1 MAVSMKTPLMQVVLM
16 GTVFFFVFSA
26 FLTIQAFASDM
37 YGEDLGSKM
46 ATALYLSFSF
56 FSFVS
61 PSVTNKLG
69 AKMTMFWGT
78 IGYAGLV
85 AASLVYFENIESSFD
100 FVVILG
106 GISCGLGAA
115 LLWTAQGR
123 LIMQYSDGTDNG
135 HLFSIFWALFNMS
148 ALVGGLLTFFYF
160 GNSSDSDD
168 DASSTDGSAVLYVVF
183 LSFIVLGALAT
194 QMLLPPKV
202 VKAAAAQ
209 LAAGGSNS
217 HSDLPLLDKEPEEE
231 DVEEISKEN
240 WFSEMAATI
249 AMFRTKRM
257 LFLSLIFFY
266 TGYNQPYQLNT
277 FGNRIFQK
285 QTIGLEMIIF
295 YVSEII
301 GGLYVG
307 SMLDQSAGN
316 KLDQRKAS
324 KKCLLLFFV
333 VTSLS
338 FILCYFQEIG
348 CAFTDSDDADCNTD
362 KDEDKLSYTQ
372 LESLRPSIIFALWG
386 FSDSQIQTYSYWLMG
401 TLYDSGVEQARA
413 VGFYKMIQSLG
424 WAIGFALVPQD
435 VMEPI
440 VQMACTTAC
449 FLVGLGLALMELP

>member
-1 MAVSMKTPLMQVVLM
+1 M
-16 GTVFFFVFSA
+16 
-26 FLTIQAFASDM
+26 
-37 YGEDLGSKM
+37 
-46 ATALYLSFSF
+46 
-56 FSFVS
+56 
-61 PSVTNKLG
+61 TNKLG

-231 DVEEISKEN
+231 DVEEISKEVRR
-240 WFSEMAATI
+240 S
-249 AMFRTKRM
+249 
-257 LFLSLIFFY
+257 
-266 TGYNQPYQLNT
+266 
-277 FGNRIFQK
+277 
-285 QTIGLEMIIF
+285 
-295 YVSEII
+295 
-301 GGLYVG
+301 
-307 SMLDQSAGN
+307 
-316 KLDQRKAS
+316 
-324 KKCLLLFFV
+324 
-333 VTSLS
+333 
-338 FILCYFQEIG
+338 
-348 CAFTDSDDADCNTD
+348 
-362 KDEDKLSYTQ
+362 
-372 LESLRPSIIFALWG
+372 
-386 FSDSQIQTYSYWLMG
+386 
-401 TLYDSGVEQARA
+401 
-413 VGFYKMIQSLG
+413 
-424 WAIGFALVPQD
+424 
-435 VMEPI
+435 
-440 VQMACTTAC
+440 
-449 FLVGLGLALMELP
+449 